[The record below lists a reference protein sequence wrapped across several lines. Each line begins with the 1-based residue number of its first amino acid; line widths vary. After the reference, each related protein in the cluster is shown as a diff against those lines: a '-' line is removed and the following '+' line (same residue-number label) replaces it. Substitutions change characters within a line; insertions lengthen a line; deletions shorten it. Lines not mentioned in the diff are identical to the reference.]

1 MLGRRGGGQVANF
14 GSTDQWISSTLAAIS
29 HRRQGVASRL
39 GAATRDLPA
48 DWRPLAAGVWG
59 LDLTATGRPEG
70 RELAAAAGDVEPLLD
85 RPGERGADG
94 GSERAAVEDSGGSES
109 STPK

>member
-1 MLGRRGGGQVANF
+1 VGARVR
-14 GSTDQWISSTLAAIS
+14 TLAAPTRGS
-29 HRRQGVASRL
+29 AARL
-39 GAATRDLPA
+39 RLSAAGDREWLAGLEPPPRDLPA

-70 RELAAAAGDVEPLLD
+70 MELAAAAGDVEALLD
-85 RPGERGADG
+85 RPGEWGAGG